1 MVYEFV
7 NKSKLFIIILFCFLI
22 IAVYINLLSIVPP
35 IHASYLIKDN
45 LFKEHDNINF
55 LNKFYIP
62 IEYNISIGENK
73 LKLSDIM
80 SNRINNPQS
89 YIPLNHNYLSSDPL
103 NVYIISN
110 QDDQA
115 EGFANDVIHALSK
128 WSDMLKI
135 HSGNYMAWSFNTH
148 NIIKPLKINDIFN
161 VNNNADIVIEL
172 IRSDNKPCGEL
183 GGTERPVD
191 KFTKPIQIQLYTSC
205 LFENNLVTAGHR
217 VFYST
222 ALHEIGHALGL
233 GHTYNKDGDLMCP
246 GEDNNINR
254 INSCTYSTLAEPS
267 NLDLDAVIY
276 MYGNDGF
283 RNPNIIL
290 QPNSYYPPNLR

>member
-110 QDDQA
+110 QDDQ
-115 EGFANDVIHALSK
+115 
-128 WSDMLKI
+128 
-135 HSGNYMAWSFNTH
+135 
-148 NIIKPLKINDIFN
+148 
-161 VNNNADIVIEL
+161 
-172 IRSDNKPCGEL
+172 
-183 GGTERPVD
+183 
-191 KFTKPIQIQLYTSC
+191 
-205 LFENNLVTAGHR
+205 
-217 VFYST
+217 
-222 ALHEIGHALGL
+222 
-233 GHTYNKDGDLMCP
+233 
-246 GEDNNINR
+246 
-254 INSCTYSTLAEPS
+254 
-267 NLDLDAVIY
+267 
-276 MYGNDGF
+276 
-283 RNPNIIL
+283 
-290 QPNSYYPPNLR
+290 